1 MTVVR
6 DILIA
11 GLIFAIFTCGF
22 ALIRREFERR
32 DFELKTLQYRV
43 KPITYRDV

>member
-1 MTVVR
+1 METAR
-6 DILIA
+6 DLIIA
-11 GLIFAIFTCGF
+11 GLVFAIATVAFG
-22 ALIRREFERR
+22 LIRREFDRR